1 MNRLIIK
8 ALKGVFISCFMLIL
22 LISLVQAVEH
32 PPPKN
37 SSVLS
42 YGITFFSITPDF
54 KSDISIHLSILPF
67 DKHFADKARFVTINL
82 FDYIDK
88 KGYVPI
94 NGILL
99 NPNSKKIDVDIIQT
113 TKGILVKI
121 NKYREDGLI
130 LEKLFTDESAED
142 IAFDIS
148 CQLFGRGI

>member
-67 DKHFADKARFVTINL
+67 DKHFADKARSVEHPPPKNSSVL
-82 FDYIDK
+82 SY
-88 KGYVPI
+88 
-94 NGILL
+94 GITFFSIT
-99 NPNSKKIDVDIIQT
+99 PDFKS
-113 TKGILVKI
+113 
-121 NKYREDGLI
+121 
-130 LEKLFTDESAED
+130 
-142 IAFDIS
+142 DIS
-148 CQLFGRGI
+148 IHLSILPFDKHFADKARF